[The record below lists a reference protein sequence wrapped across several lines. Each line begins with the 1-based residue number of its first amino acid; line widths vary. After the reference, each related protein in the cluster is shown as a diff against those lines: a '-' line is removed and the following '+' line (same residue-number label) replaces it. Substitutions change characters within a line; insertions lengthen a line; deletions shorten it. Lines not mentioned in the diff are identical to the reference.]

1 MTQQQNSQA
10 QGMTHRQILVVMS
23 GLMLGLFLAALD
35 QTIVATA
42 LPTIVGELGGL
53 EHLSWVVTAYLLAS
67 TVTAPL
73 YGKISDL
80 YGRKIVFQVAI
91 GLFLI
96 GSALCGIAQNMPQ
109 LIGFRAIQGLGAGG
123 LFVMALT
130 IVGDVVSPRER
141 GRYQGYFGAVFA
153 VSSIAGPLLGG
164 WLVDNIDWRWVF
176 YINLPIGLIAL
187 FVTASVLNLPFHRQE
202 HRIDYPGAALLVA
215 GVGALLLVTV
225 WGGREYEW
233 GSPLIMGLAI
243 AGLAL
248 VGIFLWWE
256 SRIEEPILP
265 LRLFRDRT
273 FSLTSAAGFIVGL
286 AMFGGIVFLPLF
298 LQIVIGASAT
308 NSGLLLTP
316 MMLGVIIASVGGGR
330 LITKTGRYKIFPVVG
345 ALLAAL
351 ALFLLSTMG
360 VGTALLAASVYML
373 ILGTGLGLMFQVLVL
388 AVQNSVEMRDLGVA
402 TSANTFFRTLGGSF
416 GTALFGAIFTSRL
429 TANLARLMPGSELGG
444 GGDLI
449 SSPQIILALPPETKA
464 NVILA
469 FADSTST
476 VFLVAVPFALLAFL
490 LVLLMPELPLREH
503 SQMSGPQLPE
513 GAEGFAAAGGGSV

>member
-1 MTQQQNSQA
+1 
-10 QGMTHRQILVVMS
+10 MTHRQILVVMS
-23 GLMLGLFLAALD
+23 GLMLGMFLAALD

-53 EHLSWVVTAYLLAS
+53 ENLSWVVTAYLLAS

-96 GSALCGIAQNMPQ
+96 GSALSGIAQNMPQ
-109 LIGFRAIQGLGAGG
+109 LIGFRGIQGLGAGG

-164 WLVDNIDWRWVF
+164 WLVDNVDWRWVF

-202 HRIDYPGAALLVA
+202 HRIDYPGAALLVG
-215 GVGALLLVTV
+215 GVSALLLVTV
-225 WGGREYEW
+225 WGGRQYEW
-233 GSPLIMGLAI
+233 GSPLIVGLTI
-243 AGLAL
+243 AGLSL
-248 VGIFLWWE
+248 VGVFLWWE
-256 SRIEEPILP
+256 RRIEEPILP
-265 LRLFRDRT
+265 LRLFRNRT

-286 AMFGGIVFLPLF
+286 AMFGGIIFLPLF
-298 LQIVIGASAT
+298 LQIVVGASAT
-308 NSGLLLTP
+308 NSGLLLLP
-316 MMLGVIIASVGGGR
+316 MMMGIIVASVGGGR
-330 LITKTGRYKIFPVVG
+330 LITRTGRYKIFPVVG
-345 ALLAAL
+345 SVLAAL

-360 VGTALLAASVYML
+360 VGTTLLSASIYML

-388 AVQNSVEMRDLGVA
+388 AVQNSVAMRDLGVA
-402 TSANTFFRTLGGSF
+402 TSANTFFRSLGGSF
-416 GTALFGAIFTSRL
+416 GTALFGAIFTGQL
-429 TANLARLMPGSELGG
+429 AANLARLVPGSELGG
-444 GGDLI
+444 SGDLT
-449 SSPQIILALPPETKA
+449 SSPQVILQLPPGIKA
-464 NVILA
+464 NVIQA

-476 VFLVAVPFALLAFL
+476 VFLAAVPFALLAFL
-490 LVLLMPELPLREH
+490 LVLMMPELPLREH
-503 SQMSGPQLPE
+503 SQMSGPPVPE
-513 GAEGFAAAGGGSV
+513 AAESLAPTGLGSGDV